1 MMTLMLMMMLMLII
15 LVHFQDNVRCFIL
28 VKIHDVFPMQDATGT
43 CSERLPIQLIDMG
56 GHLRRATAWPPVC
69 HWEIWKQGAVVT
81 ILGCFVSMMYSSWN
95 LPNDC
100 CVVLDKNTT
109 SSQFPNEIISTSW
122 DGNH

>member
-56 GHLRRATAWPPVC
+56 GHLRKATAWPPIC
-69 HWEIWKQGAVVT
+69 HWEIWQQNTVVA
-81 ILGCFVSMMYSSWN
+81 ILGCFVNMMYSSWN

-100 CVVLDKNTT
+100 CVVVDKNTT
-109 SSQFPNEIISTSW
+109 SNQFPNEIVSTAWASS
-122 DGNH
+122 